1 MKIGIIWGSDSGDT
15 EDTTMTMEGKLTSYD
30 LEVINVAEASVE
42 DFRKFVAS
50 TRLHL
55 SIVL

>member
-30 LEVINVAEASVE
+30 L
-42 DFRKFVAS
+42 
-50 TRLHL
+50 
-55 SIVL
+55 